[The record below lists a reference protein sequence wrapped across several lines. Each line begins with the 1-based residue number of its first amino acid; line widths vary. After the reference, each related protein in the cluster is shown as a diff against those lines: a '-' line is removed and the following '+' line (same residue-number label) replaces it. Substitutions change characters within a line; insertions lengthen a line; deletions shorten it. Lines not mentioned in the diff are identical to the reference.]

1 MTDDLPELPADA
13 FARWD
18 TGRDPLFYA
27 VPRFVTHIDDRAI
40 AAVTALYRRLFPP
53 GGTILDLMSSW
64 VSHLPEEIA
73 FAEVVG
79 HGLNRAELAAN
90 PRLTR
95 FFVQD
100 LNEDPRLPLDTDAFD
115 GVGLCVSI
123 QYLRRPVTV
132 LREVARVLKPG
143 APVAITF
150 SNRCF
155 PTKAVAVWQA
165 LDGADRYRLVA
176 FYLKR
181 SGFRGV
187 EARELIPP
195 GRDGDPLWSVVGRAP
210 DDG

>member
-27 VPRFVTHIDDRAI
+27 VPRFVTHIDDQAI

-53 GGTILDLMSSW
+53 GGAILDLMSSW

-155 PTKAVAVWQA
+155 PTKAVAIWRA
-165 LDGADRYRLVA
+165 GGDDAHRRLVRE
-176 FYLKR
+176 YLER
-181 SGFRGV
+181 TGFTAV
-187 EARELIPP
+187 SEEAPP
-195 GRDGDPLWSVVGRAP
+195 TSDDPLFVVWARRP
-210 DDG
+210 ERP

>member
-1 MTDDLPELPADA
+1 MTEPIFSSDFFRRQDESADE
-13 FARWD
+13 R
-18 TGRDPLFYA
+18 FYDF
-27 VPRFVTHIDDRAI
+27 PRFVAHIDERAI
-40 AAVTALYRRLFPP
+40 EAVTELYREFFPAS
-53 GGTILDLMSSW
+53 GAILDLMSSW

-143 APVAITF
+143 
-150 SNRCF
+150 
-155 PTKAVAVWQA
+155 
-165 LDGADRYRLVA
+165 
-176 FYLKR
+176 
-181 SGFRGV
+181 
-187 EARELIPP
+187 
-195 GRDGDPLWSVVGRAP
+195 
-210 DDG
+210 

>member
-1 MTDDLPELPADA
+1 MPPSQAKTCSRKGEHLRTGSRVARGQSRRPSLGRERWRGSECRSLADGPAMTDDLPELPADA

-27 VPRFVTHIDDRAI
+27 VPRFVTHIDDQAI

-64 VSHLPEEIA
+64 VSHLPEKIA

-100 LNEDPRLPLDTDAFD
+100 LNEGPRLPLDTDAFD
-115 GVGLCVSI
+115 GVGL
-123 QYLRRPVTV
+123 
-132 LREVARVLKPG
+132 
-143 APVAITF
+143 
-150 SNRCF
+150 
-155 PTKAVAVWQA
+155 
-165 LDGADRYRLVA
+165 
-176 FYLKR
+176 
-181 SGFRGV
+181 
-187 EARELIPP
+187 
-195 GRDGDPLWSVVGRAP
+195 
-210 DDG
+210 